1 MTYICQQNMI
11 DAAQWSGMQKC
22 LNYLSTGSCKT
33 ALARCPVE
41 VMNPAE
47 RHCTA
52 LMQTFLQR
60 KCPSLSSNKHQEKE
74 NEDDAN
80 THSSIMIPQLEK
92 KSPLS
97 WAFLN
102 VG

>member
-1 MTYICQQNMI
+1 M
-11 DAAQWSGMQKC
+11 
-22 LNYLSTGSCKT
+22 
-33 ALARCPVE
+33 E

-74 NEDDAN
+74 NEDDAS
-80 THSSIMIPQLEK
+80 TDSSIMLSHLETI
-92 KSPLS
+92 SLLS
-97 WAFLN
+97 WYF
-102 VG
+102 

>member
-1 MTYICQQNMI
+1 
-11 DAAQWSGMQKC
+11 MQKC

-74 NEDDAN
+74 NEDDAS
-80 THSSIMIPQLEK
+80 TDSSIMLSHLETI
-92 KSPLS
+92 SLLS
-97 WAFLN
+97 WHF
-102 VG
+102 